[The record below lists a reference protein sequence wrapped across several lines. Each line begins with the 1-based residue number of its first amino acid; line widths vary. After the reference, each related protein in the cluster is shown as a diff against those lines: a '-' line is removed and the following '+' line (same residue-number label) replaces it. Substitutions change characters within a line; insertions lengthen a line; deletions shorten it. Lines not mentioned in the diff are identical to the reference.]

1 MNINNARKILAEA
14 QACFQDLKLPLVN
27 ESEKLNCECCAK
39 YICFRSYISKD
50 DELAEVLT
58 HIFID
63 HDIIELSMNF
73 YGDYD
78 ESITRRLLEF
88 INGMNYHYAAGYWI
102 LYSANSK
109 FQYRAAQ
116 IFTEKPFGKNLFKDM
131 LKEFIDEGLYDYSYI
146 SRIIQSDEDLDTL
159 LNEWLNP
166 VSIDEM

>member
-14 QACFQDLKLPLVN
+14 QSCFQDLKLPLVN

-39 YICFRSYISKD
+39 YICFRSCISKD
-50 DELAEVLT
+50 DELGEVLT

-73 YGDYD
+73 YRDYD

-88 INGMNYHYAAGYWI
+88 INGMNYNYAAGYWV
-102 LYSANSK
+102 LYPANSK
-109 FQYRAAQ
+109 FQYRTSQ
-116 IFTEKPFGKNLFKDM
+116 VITGESFDKDLFKNI
-131 LKEFIDEGLYDYSYI
+131 LKEFLEEGLYDYRYI
-146 SRIIQSDEDLDTL
+146 RRIIQNDEDLDTL
-159 LNEWLNP
+159 LNEWLDP

>member
-1 MNINNARKILAEA
+1 MNIDKARIVLAEA
-14 QACFQDLKLPLVN
+14 QECFQELNLPLVN
-27 ESEKLNCECCAK
+27 ESENLNCECCAK
-39 YICFRSYISKD
+39 NMLFRSCISKD

-116 IFTEKPFGKNLFKDM
+116 IFTEKLFGKNLFKDM
-131 LKEFIDEGLYDYSYI
+131 LKEFIEEGLYDYSYI

-166 VSIDEM
+166 ISIDEM